1 MPAHAVESL
10 DEFAALAPTPVAPPR
25 FALATWLSPCPVW
38 QDPLVEMLPFDEPA
52 SAVTRPGTLIRV
64 ASKWFVE
71 PVLVVAELAT
81 ISPRHLTFRT
91 SRLLFAPPCLGVLG
105 GLDRERFERGDELA

>member
-1 MPAHAVESL
+1 VPAHAVESL
-10 DEFAALAPTPVAPPR
+10 DELAALAPTPVAPPR

-38 QDPLVEMLPFDEPA
+38 QDPFVEMLPFDEPA

-81 ISPRHLTFRT
+81 IRPRHGCCGEVGFGQVAEFRPLKGP
-91 SRLLFAPPCLGVLG
+91 LLV
-105 GLDRERFERGDELA
+105 